1 MCFRGC
7 SYLDNCF
14 AWDIKWLPLIV
25 LKLLQVIKFFI
36 HIFNLLVTC
45 KESKRIHCKIT
56 FIQTSTV
63 FHPAGN
69 NLSNTSEEADQ
80 TLMHFAENS
89 KPMPRTITNPSLHL
103 I

>member
-89 KPMPRTITNPSLHL
+89 KPMLRTITNPSLHL